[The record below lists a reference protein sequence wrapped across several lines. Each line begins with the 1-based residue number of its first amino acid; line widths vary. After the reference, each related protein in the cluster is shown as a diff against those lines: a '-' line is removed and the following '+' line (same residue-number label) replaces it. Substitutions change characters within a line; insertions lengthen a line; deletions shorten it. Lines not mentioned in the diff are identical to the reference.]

1 MIPDRVAADALADG
15 GYHPRRFMS
24 EDQGQGIRN
33 RSIGGRQVAV
43 AHPARGQ
50 AYGGLTVT
58 RRLDVDLFN
67 DRRLADLARHHG
79 FAAQAHAR
87 VSAA

>member
-1 MIPDRVAADALADG
+1 MIPDRVAADSLADG
-15 GYHPRRFMS
+15 GYHPRPFVS
-24 EDQGQGIRN
+24 EHQGQGIRN

-43 AHPARGQ
+43 AHAARGQ
-50 AYGGLTVT
+50 SYGDLTMT
-58 RRLDVDLFN
+58 RGLDVDLFD